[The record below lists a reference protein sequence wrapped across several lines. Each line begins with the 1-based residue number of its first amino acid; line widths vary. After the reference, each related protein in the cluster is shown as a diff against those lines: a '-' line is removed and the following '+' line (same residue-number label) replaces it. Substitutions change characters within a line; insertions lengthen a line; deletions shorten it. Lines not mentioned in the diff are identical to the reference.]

1 MEIERTWSKFRLN
14 PSPAA
19 TLVVL
24 QLSCLEILRTVS
36 SKVHAA
42 TLVVLQ
48 LSCLESLRTVS
59 SKVHA
64 ATLVVLQLSCLE
76 ILRTVSSKVHAATLV
91 VLQLSCL
98 ETLRYCYHTWGPFKK
113 YYKPPGP
120 LLQLWWFC
128 SCLAWKLLELLVLRF
143 MLQLWWFCSCLA
155 WKFLELLVLRFML
168 QPWWFCS
175 CLGASSVL
183 KFWKGIVTIHGDPS
197 KSIINPRVPCCNS
210 GGFAAVL
217 LGNS

>member
-1 MEIERTWSKFRLN
+1 M
-14 PSPAA
+14 
-19 TLVVL
+19 VL

-48 LSCLESLRTVS
+48 LSWSQFRLKILE
-59 SKVHA
+59 
-64 ATLVVLQLSCLE
+64 
-76 ILRTVSSKVHAATLV
+76 
-91 VLQLSCL
+91 
-98 ETLRYCYHTWGPFKK
+98 RYCYHTWGPFKK

-120 LLQLWWFC
+120 LLQLWWFCSCLAWKFLELLVLRFMLQPWWFCSCLAWKLLELLVLRFMLQPWWFC

-168 QPWWFCS
+168 QLWWFCSCLGASSVS

>member
-1 MEIERTWSKFRLN
+1 MAQYVCVGLANPNGDIEGTWSRFRLKI
-14 PSPAA
+14 
-19 TLVVL
+19 
-24 QLSCLEILRTVS
+24 LE
-36 SKVHAA
+36 
-42 TLVVLQ
+42 
-48 LSCLESLRTVS
+48 
-59 SKVHA
+59 
-64 ATLVVLQLSCLE
+64 
-76 ILRTVSSKVHAATLV
+76 
-91 VLQLSCL
+91 
-98 ETLRYCYHTWGPFKK
+98 RYCYHTWGPFKK

-143 MLQLWWFCSCLA
+143 MLQPWWFCSCLA

-175 CLGASSVL
+175 CLAWKVL
-183 KFWKGIVTIHGDPS
+183 ELLVLRFMLQLWWFCSCLAWKFLELLVLRFMLQLWWFCSCLAWKRLGIVTIHGDPS